1 MTLILLLLQLGGA
14 QAASQ
19 GLIPATPSTPASY
32 DTRKE
37 RATLEVE
44 AHLGVDGSLMEMPS

>member
-32 DTRKE
+32 DTCKE
-37 RATLEVE
+37 GATLEVE